1 MTVHTVSW
9 HHMTMHYCMYAIAL
23 AIENGDIEEERIS
36 DILARA
42 EKMIHD
48 NSERSDGRLYGSGP
62 DLTLE
67 RGSRGK
73 MIFPTMHFVMG
84 LSHLRC
90 AVSKVAER
98 KKAKEEEGK

>member
-1 MTVHTVSW
+1 MDA
-9 HHMTMHYCMYAIAL
+9 CMV
-23 AIENGDIEEERIS
+23 
-36 DILARA
+36 
-42 EKMIHD
+42 
-48 NSERSDGRLYGSGP
+48 SGP

-67 RGSRGK
+67 RGRRGK